1 MMQRNHRDR
10 PGVRLTTEER
20 RRFAEI
26 AVQLRYE
33 LDGLAF
39 PDAVGNS
46 RLPGRRRRP
55 AFFVARA
62 AGRATRVVAGLSR
75 RLATPFVLALL
86 GLGAVIGAA
95 MTTGDLRFALTV
107 AGSFTLAWATTT
119 AALQLA
125 RRLQAKRVQARLRL
139 HQTSP

>member
-20 RRFAEI
+20 RRFSEI

-39 PDAVGNS
+39 PDAVGN
-46 RLPGRRRRP
+46 RHPPGRRSP
-55 AFFVARA
+55 AAFLARG
-62 AGRATRVVAGLSR
+62 AGRSTRVVAGLSR

-86 GLGAVIGAA
+86 GVGAVIGAA
-95 MTTGDLRFALTV
+95 MTGGDLRFALTV

-125 RRLQAKRVQARLRL
+125 RRLHAKRVQARLRL
-139 HQTSP
+139 HHTAP